1 MKKYDYRIGCPVLF
15 GFGCVCTVLL
25 YRKVTIE
32 KDIEKG
38 EDFRRIIIE

>member
-32 KDIEKG
+32 NE
-38 EDFRRIIIE
+38 RRIGK